1 MSCVYSEG
9 SARANLRRIRHKD
22 MSQRFEAE
30 QWIAAPLPRVFAFFA
45 DPRNLPRIM
54 PHKQGAELV
63 KLSFVPPRFP
73 ADEVPADAERMA
85 GIGTEIVFKFR
96 AIPHLPMHER
106 WTALITGFSLNQ
118 CFTDVQQQGP
128 FRRWEHTHSF
138 GTKAISGRDG
148 TLIHDVVDYEVG
160 FGVIGRLL
168 ESLIFQRM
176 LRTTFEYRKKVLEKI
191 FEQHL

>member
-1 MSCVYSEG
+1 MSEEH
-9 SARANLRRIRHKD
+9 RHKG

-63 KLSFVPPRFP
+63 KLNLVPPRFP
-73 ADEVPADAERMA
+73 ADQIPVDSGRMA

-96 AIPHLPMHER
+96 AIPHLPMHEKWLAR
-106 WTALITGFSLNQ
+106 ITGFSLNEY
-118 CFTDVQQQGP
+118 FTDVQQQGP

-138 GTKAISGRDG
+138 GTKTINGQEG
-148 TLIHDVVDYEVG
+148 TLIRDVVEYEVG
-160 FGVIGRLL
+160 FGVIGRMLEKLL
-168 ESLIFQRM
+168 FQRM
-176 LRTTFEYRKKVLEKI
+176 LRTTFEYRKQVVERV
-191 FEQHL
+191 FSSQPTHATVPES